1 MLPAVYFRWRKG
13 DTRML
18 KVLLVDDEMYVRKGL
33 YELINW
39 IDLNMEII
47 GEAENGAEALNLI
60 ECLQPDVIITDIR
73 MPILDG
79 LELIRAVEK
88 MPHLEPVFIIISGY
102 HDFKYAQQA
111 IRYGVHD
118 YILKPIDDEELTAT
132 LKKSTN
138 LICNKRKHI
147 LLAEGQ
153 ASTIMLEDV
162 IKGHVQKEDEHRYAE
177 MLGINR
183 SSSLLMTLIELQT
196 GLDEIKIT
204 IEQLRE
210 AVHSLE
216 SDLCKMFISE
226 QQRGMFALL
235 LLWPDHHQGGSALQ
249 DKLHNIHITL
259 SKRFNLDIGLYAG
272 TLVKEIGDVP
282 QSLMAAEEAAK
293 HKYAETGGVV
303 RYTEIKDKPLFVFN
317 VYQDEVDHLILSL
330 EEGNRPA
337 YHKIVEEKFKLFHM
351 NRFSPQAVS
360 GSLLRCITGILA
372 VVHEMGG
379 NDEGLQQLKE
389 LAQQSHEGWN
399 LRLLKNAFLTALEEA
414 EDYVSQL
421 RMERSKGDISKI
433 KRYIDANYTE
443 NINLKSI
450 AALFY
455 MNPVYLGRLFRKSY
469 NQYFN
474 DYLLNLRIHEAKKLL
489 RQTDLRMYEVAA
501 RVGFQNADYFVTQF
515 EKLVKLSPTEYR
527 NLLMGNEQRGAQCQD
542 GT

>member
-1 MLPAVYFRWRKG
+1 MLS
-13 DTRML
+13 
-18 KVLLVDDEMYVRKGL
+18 VLLVDDEMYVRKGL
-33 YELINW
+33 YELISW
-39 IDLNMEII
+39 IELDMEII
-47 GEAENGAEALNLI
+47 GEAENGLEALDLI
-60 ECLQPDVIITDIR
+60 ERLQPDVIITDIR

-88 MPHLEPVFIIISGY
+88 MSHLEPVFIIISGY

-132 LKKSTN
+132 LQKSAN

-147 LLAEGQ
+147 LMAEGQ
-153 ASTIMLEDV
+153 ASNIMLEDL
-162 IKGHVQKEDEHRYAE
+162 IKGHVQKQDEPRYAE
-177 MLGINR
+177 MLGINHN
-183 SSSLLMTLIELQT
+183 SNLLMTLIELQT

-204 IEQLRE
+204 IEQVRE
-210 AVHSLE
+210 AVQSLE
-216 SDLCKMFISE
+216 SNLCQMFISE
-226 QQRGMFALL
+226 QQHGMFALL
-235 LLWPDHHQGGSALQ
+235 MLWSKPDQGGMALQ
-249 DKLHNIHITL
+249 DKLHSIHITL
-259 SKRFNLDIGLYAG
+259 SKKLNLDIGLYAG
-272 TLVKEIGDVP
+272 TLVKEIGDIP
-282 QSLMAAEEAAK
+282 QSLMAAKEAAK

-317 VYQDEVDHLILSL
+317 VYQEEVDQLILSL
-330 EEGNRPA
+330 EEGDRAA
-337 YHKIVEEKFKLFHM
+337 YHNIVEEKFKLFHM
-351 NRFSPQAVS
+351 NRFSPQAVA
-360 GSLLRCITGILA
+360 GSLLHYITGILA
-372 VVHEMGG
+372 VVHEMDGT
-379 NDEGLQQLKE
+379 DEGLQQLKE

-399 LRLLKNAFLTALEEA
+399 LRLLKNAFLMALEEA
-414 EDYVSQL
+414 EHYVSHL
-421 RMERSKGDISKI
+421 RMERSKGDISRI

>member
-1 MLPAVYFRWRKG
+1 
-13 DTRML
+13 ML

-33 YELINW
+33 HELIRW

-47 GEAENGAEALNLI
+47 GEAENGVDALNMI

-73 MPILDG
+73 MPTLDG

-111 IRYGVHD
+111 IRYGVQD

-132 LKKSTN
+132 LQKSAN
-138 LICNKRKHI
+138 LICNKRKHM

-153 ASTIMLEDV
+153 ASNIMLEDM

-183 SSSLLMTLIELQT
+183 NSSMLMTLIELQT
-196 GLDEIKIT
+196 GLDERKIT

-210 AVHSLE
+210 AVQSLE
-216 SDLCKMFISE
+216 NDFFKMFIIE
-226 QQRGMFALL
+226 QQRGTFALL
-235 LLWPDHHQGGSALQ
+235 MLWSERDQGGSALQ
-249 DKLHNIHITL
+249 DKLHSIHIAL
-259 SKRFNLDIGLYAG
+259 SKRLNLDIGLYAG

-282 QSLMAAEEAAK
+282 QSVREAEEAAR

-303 RYTEIKDKPLFVFN
+303 EYAEIKDKPLFVFN
-317 VYQDEVDHLILSL
+317 VYQDEVDQLILSL

-337 YHKIVEEKFKLFHM
+337 YHKIVEDKFKLFHM
-351 NRFSPQAVS
+351 NRYSPQAVS

-372 VVHEMGG
+372 VVNEMGG

-399 LRLLKNAFLTALEEA
+399 LRILKNAFLIALEEA
-414 EDYVSQL
+414 EHYISHL
-421 RMERSKGDISKI
+421 RIEQSKGDISKI
-433 KRYIDANYTE
+433 KRYIDAHYTE

-474 DYLLNLRIHEAKKLL
+474 DYLLNVRIHEAKKLL

-527 NLLMGNEQRGAQCQD
+527 NFLMGNEQRGAQCQD
-542 GT
+542 GI